1 MKFLITP
8 TAAGYSTSYG
18 EEVIRTALDGG
29 AGRYRA
35 DVLQSAA
42 KVECSWA
49 LTAAQFDYMSAFYRL
64 HKKGAVP
71 FEIDLIVDG
80 SELVERVVNIVPGS
94 YQLTGQSGASYFVKA
109 TLEVHP
115 IAFSDVADLAIV
127 SAYE

>member
-8 TAAGYSTSYG
+8 TSAGYSANYG

-35 DVLQSAA
+35 DILQSSTM
-42 KVECSWA
+42 VECSWV
-49 LTAAQFDYMSAFYRL
+49 LTGRQFDYMSAFYRL

-80 SELVERVVNIVPGS
+80 AALVERVVNIVPGS
-94 YQLTGQSGASYFVKA
+94 YQLTGQSADNYFVKA

-115 IAFSDVADLAIV
+115 IIFSDDADLAIV
-127 SAYE
+127 SAYR

>member
-8 TAAGYSTSYG
+8 TASGYSANFG
-18 EEVIRTALDGG
+18 DEVVRTALDGG

-35 DVLQSAA
+35 DVLQSSAM
-42 KVECSWA
+42 VECNWVF
-49 LTAAQFDYMSAFYRL
+49 TANQFDYFSAFYRL

-71 FEIDLIVDG
+71 FEIDLIVDE

-94 YQLTGQSGASYFVKA
+94 YQLTGQSGGNYYVKA

-115 IAFSDVADLAIV
+115 ILFSDDADLAIV